1 MNDAVAGNKAE
12 GATLYYEGCKQAH
25 ARSCMAQ
32 ATMLNDAAIQAVND
46 PSVKGEHAMHA
57 KARAVMFFRRACELG
72 ESKVA
77 FSCVLLG
84 WVGGWGEGDMSVC
97 LCYLCICF
105 YGRVWRT
112 YIHVRLN
119 ISVHVSFV

>member
-1 MNDAVAGNKAE
+1 
-12 GATLYYEGCKQAH
+12 
-25 ARSCMAQ
+25 
-32 ATMLNDAAIQAVND
+32 MLNDAAIQAVND

-77 FSCVLLG
+77 FLCVLGG
-84 WVGGWGEGDMSVC
+84 WVGGWGDVDMSMC
-97 LCYLCICF
+97 LCHLGICF
-105 YGRVWRT
+105 YDGLCRVWRT

-119 ISVHVSFV
+119 LSVHVFFV

>member
-1 MNDAVAGNKAE
+1 MYDVVAGNKAE

-77 FSCVLLG
+77 FLCVLRG
-84 WVGGWGEGDMSVC
+84 WVGGWRG
-97 LCYLCICF
+97 ICQCAYVICAF
-105 YGRVWRT
+105 DFMMVSIEYGGRT
-112 YIHVRLN
+112 
-119 ISVHVSFV
+119 FM